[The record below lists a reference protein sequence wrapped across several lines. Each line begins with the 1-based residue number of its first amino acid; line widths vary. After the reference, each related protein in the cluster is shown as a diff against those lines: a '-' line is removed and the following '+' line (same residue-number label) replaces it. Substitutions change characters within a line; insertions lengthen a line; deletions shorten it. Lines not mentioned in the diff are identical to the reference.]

1 MLIAPDVRTYSIFQL
16 VQKCAFNQTQKLEN
30 LLRIQPLWWNVWQ
43 QTFALQL
50 LHQDLPVTCN
60 YDQPVTQP
68 KEDVT

>member
-16 VQKCAFNQTQKLEN
+16 DQKYAFNQKQKLEN
-30 LLRIQPLWWNVWQ
+30 LLRIQSLWWNVWQ
-43 QTFALQL
+43 QTFTLQL

-68 KEDVT
+68 DEDVT